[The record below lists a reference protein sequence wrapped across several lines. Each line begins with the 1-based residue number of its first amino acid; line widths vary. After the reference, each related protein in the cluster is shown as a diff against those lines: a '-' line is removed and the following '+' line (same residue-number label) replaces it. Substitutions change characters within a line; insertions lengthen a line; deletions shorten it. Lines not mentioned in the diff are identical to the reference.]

1 MNNLS
6 DLPTHPKDTL
16 YKFFSVTGIIILLLS
31 IIVPLLLE
39 RDVAIRAIQIQ
50 GELDL
55 ISAESDYLS
64 QDIARAQQ
72 AINEGKII
80 DTDALENRNR
90 EQHLKIIETGT
101 KIKLNQRLISEISQ
115 IRKIKNLGI
124 ISGLFIF
131 LVGSLL
137 WYVKLQRY
145 QDFILSTKHINHSVK

>member
-6 DLPTHPKDTL
+6 YVPTHPKDNL

-39 RDVAIRAIQIQ
+39 RDVAIRTIQIQ

-55 ISAESDYLS
+55 MSAELDYS
-64 QDIARAQQ
+64 GQDIARAQQ

-80 DTDALENRNR
+80 DVEALEKLENRNR
-90 EQHLKIIETGT
+90 EQHLKIVETGT
-101 KIKLNQRLISEISQ
+101 KIKLNQRLISKINQ
-115 IRKIKNLGI
+115 IRKIKNFGI

-131 LVGSLL
+131 LVGFLL

-145 QDFILSTKHINHSVK
+145 QVS